1 MAEREGFEP
10 SCLASNRF
18 QACAFSHST
27 SPPSGRALCVR
38 IGGAAS
44 FADTDSPLDLGGC
57 FEIGSLRF
65 MAHLKLHIPGPIEV
79 SDKTFE
85 AFRTP
90 MIGPQSR
97 FWDLYAAVM
106 PHLQSLLF
114 TDRLVYLGTASA
126 WGIMEGAVRN
136 LVSKG
141 VLNCM
146 KGAFSDK
153 WFDVSQRCGK
163 EAEALQ
169 VDWGSPILPEQI
181 DERLATGRFDAVT
194 LVHNETSTGV
204 MSPLCEIA
212 ALKEKYPDVMF
223 IVDSVT
229 SMTGVKIEFDK
240 LGIDLLLAGT
250 QKAFAL
256 PPGLSVFAASQAALD
271 RAATLD
277 DRGYYFDLHE
287 FQKNAEKSMT
297 PSTPSIGHIYA
308 LKSKLEDMMAEGLD
322 ARFDRHA
329 KLAQMTRDWAAGHGF
344 TLFPEAGYESQ
355 TLTCV
360 NNGAKPGGREVDV
373 AKLQDLM
380 KERGILIDGGYGKLK
395 GKPSA
400 SPAWA
405 TRRRRRCS
413 PSTACSMSHWPI
425 SEWEFSVSSEILMTA
440 ALGQAQAICFP
451 LPRGEKVPEGR
462 MRGMDNSSSGRWSS
476 SVFSYKNRADRP
488 PRPSPCLGRGDFP

>member
-1 MAEREGFEP
+1 
-10 SCLASNRF
+10 
-18 QACAFSHST
+18 
-27 SPPSGRALCVR
+27 
-38 IGGAAS
+38 
-44 FADTDSPLDLGGC
+44 
-57 FEIGSLRF
+57 

-90 MIGPQSR
+90 MIGHRSQD
-97 FWDLYAAVM
+97 FKDLYAAVM

-373 AKLQDLM
+373 AKLQGLM

-395 GKPSA
+395 GKTFRLS
-400 SPAWA
+400 
-405 TRRRRRCS
+405 
-413 PSTACSMSHWPI
+413 SM
-425 SEWEFSVSSEILMTA
+425 
-440 ALGQAQAICFP
+440 
-451 LPRGEKVPEGR
+451 
-462 MRGMDNSSSGRWSS
+462 
-476 SVFSYKNRADRP
+476 
-488 PRPSPCLGRGDFP
+488 GDETEETMQSLYGLLDESLANL